1 MTRIAVIL
9 GSTCRNGKPSTTC
22 TPGGASLERRARAT
36 TGKWVA
42 DQHG

>member
-9 GSTCRNGKPSTTC
+9 GSTCRNGKPATTR
-22 TPGGASLERRARAT
+22 TPGGAPLERGARAT
-36 TGKWVA
+36 TGKWLA